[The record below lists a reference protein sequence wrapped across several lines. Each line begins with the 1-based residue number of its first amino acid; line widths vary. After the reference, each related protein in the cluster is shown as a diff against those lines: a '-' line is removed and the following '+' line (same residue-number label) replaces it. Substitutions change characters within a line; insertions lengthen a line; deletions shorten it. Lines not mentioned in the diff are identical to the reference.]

1 VPTISEQ
8 GFPGVEATAW
18 YGVLAP
24 AGTPKPV
31 VTRLHGE
38 LVKILKQPD
47 VVQKLDGLG
56 FEIVGSTPE
65 QFGAYIRSEI
75 KKWEKVVRASGAKPD

>member
-1 VPTISEQ
+1 MPTIAEQ

-38 LVKILKQPD
+38 LVKVLKQPD
-47 VVQKLDGLG
+47 VVQRLDGLG

-65 QFGAYIRSEI
+65 QFGAYIKSEI
-75 KKWEKVVRASGAKPD
+75 VKWAKVVRASGAKPD